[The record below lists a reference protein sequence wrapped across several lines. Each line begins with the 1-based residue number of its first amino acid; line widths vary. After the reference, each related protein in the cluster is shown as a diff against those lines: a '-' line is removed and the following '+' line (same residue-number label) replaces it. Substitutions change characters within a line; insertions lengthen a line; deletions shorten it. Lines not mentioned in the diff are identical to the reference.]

1 MQLIEIYSKV
11 PQHTKGEG
19 FMELTPRIKQIL
31 QFVLEKN
38 EPVLEQDI
46 AQHIGVSKRTVQR
59 EFDYI
64 AAGLADYDLSLCKKK
79 NIGIWIDGDAVNLER
94 LRKEITETPNN
105 DFSDKNTRRK
115 YLIYEL

>member
-1 MQLIEIYSKV
+1 MQLIEIYSKSFSI
-11 PQHTKGEG
+11 QRGEG

-64 AAGLADYDLSLCKKK
+64 AAGLVDYDLSLCKKK
-79 NIGIWIDGDAVNLER
+79 ISVYGLMVM
-94 LRKEITETPNN
+94 P
-105 DFSDKNTRRK
+105 
-115 YLIYEL
+115 

>member
-1 MQLIEIYSKV
+1 
-11 PQHTKGEG
+11 
-19 FMELTPRIKQIL
+19 MELTPRIKQIL

-64 AAGLADYDLSLCKKK
+64 AAGLVDYDLSLCKKK
-79 NIGIWIDGDAVNLER
+79 NIGVWIDGDAVNLNR
-94 LRKEITETPNN
+94 LRKEVTEIRIIIFLIKIQEENILYMSFYVKRFLKSYSISAT
-105 DFSDKNTRRK
+105 FS
-115 YLIYEL
+115 E

>member
-1 MQLIEIYSKV
+1 
-11 PQHTKGEG
+11 
-19 FMELTPRIKQIL
+19 MELTPRIKQIL

-79 NIGIWIDGDAVNLER
+79 NIGVWIDGDAVNLNR
-94 LRKEITETPNN
+94 LRKEVTETKNN
-105 DFSDKNTRRK
+105 NP
-115 YLIYEL
+115 ELFTEHHLN